1 MAFKRNNNVIDGP
14 GNNFATLNPLVG
26 KTSHANYVYGNLSLE
41 HVSNGECFALSS
53 IKIPK
58 TGKWYVELQMP
69 SNGIFGITKEYITSS
84 GDTGKIFLGIN
95 EDGIKYQNGSNTQL
109 GSEKGMGGGSGVAGL
124 LIDPEAETKNL
135 RWFYSGNEVHFEDYD
150 LKSDDFFVLIGK
162 YSGGNNI
169 INFGQDHTFAGTKT
183 DSAGFSPTD
192 GSQGRFYYQPP
203 EGAKA
208 LCTANLPSFDGN
220 PQEHFRAVTYVGNG
234 GEQTITTDMA
244 ADMLWIK
251 ARDNNTRPAIWD
263 SVRGKHNYLCTT
275 DSFAQNTQASSGT
288 EYPGDVEEFLQ
299 TGFKLKQSDAGLVN
313 VSGDEVVAW
322 CWKAGGGGGKYNI
335 DGVPFADFTDTGLT
349 DGTIEPTGM
358 SVNTKAGFSIVKW
371 RGNGAP
377 GSTYSHGLTKAP
389 DIIITKAINADI
401 WWNVYY
407 IPEHIHGYLNETAK
421 LSNTGREWFHND
433 TPPDEDLIT
442 NGYDPGHNNGEH
454 DYITYAWHS
463 VPGYSSI
470 GSYTGNGSADGP
482 FVNCGFKP
490 AFVMIKN
497 TTNSN
502 SWVIID
508 NQRSPFNPSHQ
519 AIRADSTGEEITN
532 QETNFG
538 IDVLSNGFKP
548 KTSGNENVN
557 SNNAP
562 SNKYIY
568 MVFAEHSM

>member
-1 MAFKRNNNVIDGP
+1 
-14 GNNFATLNPLVG
+14 
-26 KTSHANYVYGNLSLE
+26 
-41 HVSNGECFALSS
+41 VSNGECFALSS

-109 GSEKGMGGGSGVAGL
+109 GSEKGMGGGSEVAGL

-150 LKSDDFFVLIGK
+150 LKSDDFFVLLGK

-169 INFGQDHTFAGTKT
+169 INFGQDHTFDNRKT
-183 DSAGFSPTD
+183 DSSGNAPHGTAAGTP
-192 GSQGRFYYQPP
+192 GLFYYQPP

-208 LCTANLPSFDGN
+208 LCSANLPSFDEN
-220 PQEHFRAVTYVGNG
+220 PQEHFRAVTYVGSG
-234 GEQTITTDMA
+234 TDNHKIEVGFEP
-244 ADMLWIK
+244 DLVWIK
-251 ARDNNTRPAIWD
+251 DRVGGSHVLVD
-263 SVRGKHNYLCTT
+263 SVRGVDKELFSNKT
-275 DSFAQNTQASSGT
+275 DQQQTHSGT
-288 EYPGDVEEFLQ
+288 ESNTDRVAIRSFDNDGFTLSEGVGS
-299 TGFKLKQSDAGLVN
+299 TGTSNWSGQN
-313 VSGDEVVAW
+313 TVSW
-322 CWKAGGGGGKYNI
+322 SWKAGGGGGKYNI
-335 DGVPFADFTDTGLT
+335 DGVPYLDFANTGLT
-349 DGTIEPTGM
+349 AGTIEPIGM
-358 SVNTKAGFSIVKW
+358 SVNTKAGFSIVKYQ
-371 RGNGAP
+371 GAGTSNP
-377 GSTYSHGLTKAP
+377 STIPHGLNKSL
-389 DIIITKAINADI
+389 DF
-401 WWNVYY
+401 Y
-407 IPEHIHGYLNETAK
+407 IVKSIDESRSWEAWHNEFTV
-421 LSNTGREWFHND
+421 S
-433 TPPDEDLIT
+433 
-442 NGYDPGHNNGEH
+442 
-454 DYITYAWHS
+454 DYIQINSPSEKLTYADAWGSVPTNSTFGVGNSNNANVQNENYIAYCWHS
-463 VPGYSSI
+463 VPGHSAF
-470 GSYTGNGSADGP
+470 GSYNGNGSADGP
-482 FVNCGFKP
+482 FVYTGFKP

-519 AIRADSTGEEITN
+519 AIRADSSGEEITN

-568 MVFAEHSM
+568 MAFAEHSM